1 MPTYEYEC
9 RQCGH
14 RFEAYH
20 PATELVEA
28 CEQCSGEVRRV
39 FHPVGIIFKGS
50 GFHATDYAPKDGN
63 ESRSKS
69 DHGEKSD
76 DKKEASPE

>member
-14 RFEAYH
+14 RFVAYH
-20 PATELVEA
+20 SATESVEV
-28 CEQCSGEVRRV
+28 CERCSGEVRRV

-50 GFHATDYAPKDGN
+50 GFHVTDYARKDRRG
-63 ESRSKS
+63 SRAKS
-69 DHGEKSD
+69 DDGEKSS
-76 DKKEASPE
+76 DKKEAPSK